1 MWCVYVCVCVCIR
14 VSIVVHQSSTLRT
27 VLNRLTAACV
37 RARAVY
43 TAHRLGRGDR
53 PRQARVE
60 EVRVGMVEDA
70 FCVEG
75 ICVLLRAGRDTD
87 EWVVVCGGDLRGGIP
102 RSWDD
107 ELHAR

>member
-1 MWCVYVCVCVCIR
+1 MWCVYVCMCVFEY
-14 VSIVVHQSSTLRT
+14 QSSCTTSTLRT